1 MPAHDSS
8 SALIS
13 DDASARVESEAA
25 MPRSVGSTSARS
37 LETVSA
43 VELGEGG
50 DIRAAGVRTAGSG
63 RRGARAHATMVANTH
78 MYDTGTGLALAPG
91 ARTGGREQISRRA
104 DLKKNLEEGKSP
116 SHNVLV
122 PVRTTC

>member
-43 VELGEGG
+43 VELGEGD

-63 RRGARAHATMVANTH
+63 RRGARAHVAMVANIH
-78 MYDTGTGLALAPG
+78 MSERAIDSAK
-91 ARTGGREQISRRA
+91 EQIRGISDAAPLGDARERI
-104 DLKKNLEEGKSP
+104 
-116 SHNVLV
+116 
-122 PVRTTC
+122 